1 MAEIKLQIIEG
12 PNAGREMDVEGA
24 AVIGRD
30 PGSAALVVED
40 PEVSRRHASLIPEG
54 QSVNVEDLGS
64 TNGTFVN
71 GERLVGARVLVPGD
85 RLRVGTTVLE
95 VAVVTALHSRVT
107 AVGAP
112 RRAPAAR
119 SPMAGVS
126 GGSPEQPPGDTP
138 GAPPPPPEGAG
149 DSPPPPPEGAGGPP
163 PPPEPATPPTTQVP
177 PGAPPSYPPV
187 AYGGGSDYP
196 VDLQIDYPEAG
207 IARWRPLLHWL
218 LVIPHF
224 IVLLFIGI
232 AAYFVYAIAFFA
244 ILFTGRYPQGL
255 FNFIAGAFRWGNR
268 VVAYEYFMTEQYP
281 PFTLDDEP
289 EYPIRTRFDYPEKI
303 ARWRPLVHWLLVI
316 PHMIVIYFLFIA
328 EAIILFIAWFAVI
341 FTRQWPRSMF
351 DFTVGILRWR
361 TRVGAYAVW
370 MTEEYP
376 PFSLD

>member
-12 PNAGREMDVEGA
+12 QGAGRGLDLEGA

-71 GERLVGARVLVPGD
+71 GEKLVGARVIVPGD
-85 RLRVGTTVLE
+85 RLRVGLTVLE
-95 VAVVTALHSRVT
+95 VALANGATAATRGL
-107 AVGAP
+107 
-112 RRAPAAR
+112 AR
-119 SPMAGVS
+119 VS
-126 GGSPEQPPGDTP
+126 GGSPEQPPGP
-138 GAPPPPPEGAG
+138 PGGPPPPPPGGAGAPPPPPPPGGAPPVA
-149 DSPPPPPEGAGGPP
+149 PPP
-163 PPPEPATPPTTQVP
+163 TQAP

-196 VDLQIDYPEAG
+196 IDLQVDYPEGG
-207 IARWRPLLHWL
+207 IARWRPLIHWL

-224 IVLLFIGI
+224 IVLLFLGLG
-232 AAYFVYAIAFFA
+232 VYIVDVIVFFA
-244 ILFTGRYPQGL
+244 ILITGRYPQGL
-255 FNFIAGAFRWGNR
+255 FNFVAGTLRWGNR
-268 VVAYEYFMTEQYP
+268 VVAYEYWMTEQYP
-281 PFTLDDEP
+281 PFSLDEEP
-289 EYPIRTRFDYPEKI
+289 DYPVRTRFDYPEKI
-303 ARWRPLVHWLLVI
+303 ARWRVLVHWLLAI
-316 PHMIVIYFLFIA
+316 PHFIVIYFLFIA
-328 EAIILFIAWFAVI
+328 EGIILFIAWFAVI
-341 FTRQWPRSMF
+341 FTRKWPRSMF

-361 TRVGAYAVW
+361 TRLIAYTVW